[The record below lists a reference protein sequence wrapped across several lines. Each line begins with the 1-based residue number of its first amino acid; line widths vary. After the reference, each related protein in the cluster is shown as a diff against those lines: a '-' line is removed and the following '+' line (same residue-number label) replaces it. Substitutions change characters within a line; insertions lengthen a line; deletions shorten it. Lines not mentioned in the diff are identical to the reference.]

1 MKKPKFAFLAI
12 LVMIALSCE
21 LFYTGGDSS
30 EPEEKTEK
38 EEEKTE
44 KEEEKTEKEE
54 EKSKEYWGTW
64 IRMDTGD
71 EYYFDATKE
80 LTNYTLDGESILKI
94 GSIVYF
100 RKNGKNRDFSM
111 KVAGFSDSRA
121 LRAISIGKQGISG
134 RRENQKNSE
143 DGETV
148 VSDAEGKLAFTGAV
162 SGDTQTITVAATT
175 SVSVTP
181 SYNGED
187 LGTIPIVES
196 GTYGFKT
203 TYSIDS
209 DEQGFCFGNYYK
221 TYELTLNLK
230 NIGDTMCETSI
241 YEVSCDDKKLEFVSG
256 SKRANFSSIEKD
268 CSKVITFKVR
278 YAELTNEYVD
288 VPIKISIQDSLY
300 YRTWEDSIT
309 LRFYR
314 SLIDLKVSSRNFN
327 YNKYDSS
334 SKDNRLKGFLI
345 YPDGRSRRFTV
356 GAGYTS
362 EVSIPWSES
371 DYYLV
376 FSGATADT
384 EMGYSFGFPAKTELA
399 NLNGV
404 WEIEEINSFE
414 PNNDTSSA
422 HHVYDLTK
430 SVKSYLKSGDIDFYK
445 INCKDVNLSFRPVY
459 CTQYATKAY
468 ENSNDDN
475 YVTPGESHYLDV
487 ELYNKSDASIS
498 GVSVKLSSSSNY
510 ITVIQDSG
518 TIGDIESHR
527 YYSLTDKNG
536 GNRSSADSSYGWYGI
551 DKCEIMRNYTDVFKI
566 KVASD
571 CPPDTQQPLTL
582 TFTDSRGNTWTDI
595 VNINVEGTKAD
606 IALVYNSS
614 SRTKYKV
621 REYENGNS
629 DNKVNAGE
637 SLYLDVNA
645 FNRGE
650 STAFGI
656 TAKVSSTSNYV
667 TLIRDS
673 YTIGDMRAKYYY
685 SLTSSSYY
693 ESGCSLMS
701 SPYDTNAFKFSVA
714 SSCPSGTE
722 LPFTVTFTD
731 SSGNEWTD
739 TLTIPVQ

>member
-1 MKKPKFAFLAI
+1 
-12 LVMIALSCE
+12 MIALSCE

-38 EEEKTE
+38 EEEKEPE
-44 KEEEKTEKEE
+44 KEKEK
-54 EKSKEYWGTW
+54 KSKEYWGTW

-80 LTNYTLDGESILKI
+80 LKNYTLDGESILKI
-94 GSIVYF
+94 GNIVYF

-143 DGETV
+143 DSETV

-162 SGDTQTITVAATT
+162 SGDTQTITVADTT

-221 TYELTLNLK
+221 TYKLTLNLK

-314 SLIDLKVSSRNFN
+314 SLIDLKVNSRNF
-327 YNKYDSS
+327 NKYDSS
-334 SKDNRLKGFLI
+334 SQKDNTLKGFLI

-445 INCKDVNLSFRPVY
+445 INCKDVNVSFRPVY

-487 ELYNKSDASIS
+487 ELCNKSEDSIS

-518 TIGDIESHR
+518 TIGDMESYH

-582 TFTDSRGNTWTDI
+582 TFTDSNGNTWTDT

-606 IALVYNSS
+606 IALVYNSPS
-614 SRTKYKV
+614 NPNYKV

-629 DNKVNAGE
+629 DSKVNAGE
-637 SLYLDVNA
+637 SLYLDVKAYNL
-645 FNRGE
+645 GE
-650 STAFGI
+650 STAFDV
-656 TAKVSSTSNYV
+656 TAKLSSSSSYV
-667 TLIRDS
+667 TLVRDS
-673 YTIGDMRAKYYY
+673 YTIGNMKAKYAYSNIYY
-685 SLTSSSYY
+685 YTLTDSSGKKDRDDCY
-693 ESGCSLMS
+693 LMS
-701 SPYDTNAFKFSVA
+701 SGYDTKAFKFSVD

-722 LPFTVTFTD
+722 LPFTVTFID
-731 SSGNEWTD
+731 SRGNEWID